1 MLITLLIF
9 LIVLGL
15 IVFVHEFGHFIC
27 AKKLGAKAEEFG
39 FGFPPR
45 MIGIYKKNKN
55 WKICFRKTPKADN
68 TIYSL
73 NWIPL
78 GGFVKIKGEDG
89 SDKNDSDS
97 FAGLKIWKKAV
108 ILVAGVVM
116 NIILAMFLLGAGYM
130 IGLPQALDS
139 TISKSAIISE
149 KNVQIVSVSSG
160 SEAEHAGLKTGDEI
174 LLIDGKEIVFSS
186 IQDYLTQNVGEGV
199 VYTIKRGDQQFEKT
213 IIPQI
218 LQETGRG
225 GVGVGL
231 VETAIVSY
239 PWHIA
244 IWKGIVEALYYFKE
258 IAIAFIILLK
268 NLIIG
273 RGGAEEISG
282 PVGIAVIT
290 ARVAK
295 LGFIY
300 ILQFTALLSI
310 NLAILNIFPFPALDG
325 GRLLFLAVEKLR
337 GKPVSQK
344 IENIIHNSG
353 FALLM
358 ILLIVITYRDF
369 VKFGSKFVDL
379 WQSIIH

>member
-1 MLITLLIF
+1 MTF

-15 IVFVHEFGHFIC
+15 IVFIHEFGHFIC

-39 FGFPPR
+39 LGFPPR
-45 MIGIYKKNKN
+45 MIGVYKKDKK
-55 WKICFRKTPKADN
+55 WKVCFRKTPKADD

-78 GGFVKIKGEDG
+78 GGFVRIKGEDG
-89 SDKNDSDS
+89 SDKKDSDS

-116 NIILAMFLLGAGYM
+116 NVILAMVLLGAGYM
-130 IGLPQALDS
+130 IGLPQAIDDN
-139 TISKSAIISE
+139 ISKSAIIKD
-149 KNVQIVSVSSG
+149 KNIQVVSVSPG
-160 SEAEHAGLKTGDEI
+160 SEAEGAGLKTGDEI
-174 LLIDGKEIVFSS
+174 LSIDGKNIAVKD
-186 IQDYLTQNVGEGV
+186 IQDYLMQNVGKEV
-199 VYTIKRGDQQFEKT
+199 VYTIKRDDEQFEKS

-218 LQETGRG
+218 LEETGKG
-225 GVGVGL
+225 GVGVGI

-239 PWHIA
+239 PWYIA
-244 IWKGIVEALYYFKE
+244 IGKGIVEALYYFKE
-258 IAIAFIILLK
+258 IAIAFAILLK

-325 GRLLFLAVEKLR
+325 GRLLFLGIEKLR

-353 FALLM
+353 FVLLM
-358 ILLIVITYRDF
+358 LLIIVVTYRDF
-369 VKFGSKFVDL
+369 VKFGDRFVNL